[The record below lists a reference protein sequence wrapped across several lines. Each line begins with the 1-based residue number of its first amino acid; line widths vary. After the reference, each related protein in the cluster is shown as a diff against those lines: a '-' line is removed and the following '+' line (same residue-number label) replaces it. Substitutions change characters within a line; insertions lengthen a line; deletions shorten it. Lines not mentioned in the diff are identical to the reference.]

1 MSKTR
6 SKEEKEL
13 DKYIVAKLLPNLP
26 QKRWPQERSMAN
38 KLVDKFPDK
47 LFWETLT
54 RPTKLWTL
62 SWFLKDD
69 LGTYYLNDH
78 SIIYNK
84 KEKDVSTNY
93 DFKDEKIGKDF
104 ETENKPQN
112 PLDFF
117 K

>member
-13 DKYIVAKLLPNLP
+13 AKYIVAKLLPNLS

-69 LGTYYLNDH
+69 LGTFYLNDH

-93 DFKDEKIGKDF
+93 DFKDEKIGEDF
-104 ETENKPQN
+104 KTQEKPKN